1 MGLHL
6 GWIPNEPGLRARAY
20 AAPAPGV
27 PDPDSPAAAALRA
40 AHAARALWTRLLIIV
55 GLLALALFGLVSA
68 ASHRTWFWGVGAAL
82 AVCCWLPLLEF
93 ALSRRRVAGRL
104 RREDEERTARH
115 AAEVAEYQRGKTA
128 WQDAEAERIAVA
140 PRWLQVAA
148 HEDITRLDVFG
159 GTASGRRNLLAGVGQ
174 TLLAE
179 RAVIVLD
186 LSQDRVGDGLLAAAR
201 QAGISCQDYQ
211 LPRDLP
217 ATPLLAGL
225 SGDEIASLI
234 VEVLH
239 ADDVNATAAGRA
251 TDLMIVRKI
260 ARALGGQVTMSR
272 LHAALNLLLADAA
285 EVPVAANRAMGGV
298 GAAPGP
304 GPAPE
309 SGPAPGPGDASGGQ
323 LSEAEQ
329 AGLHGLFGAGMRGEI
344 GGNLI
349 RLAAVLEPLAE
360 LGADADGGA
369 APRPP
374 ARLTCLSLPDGP
386 RDVAADLAAALIVQ
400 WATRSVADDGG
411 FRPAVVLAGA
421 DEQSTRHLGRLTTV
435 CERYEV
441 PLVRMFARL
450 TEESSRHLDS
460 RHTAFMRL
468 ATRPEAL
475 RAAEHIGLE
484 RKFVAGRFSHRQSV
498 SRSRTKTSTESTT
511 HSTGRAESEAT
522 THTTGTTTGQ
532 MYSEAQVPRHDNHVH
547 IHAGERGGGSG
558 EPGSGGSREEFR
570 ARVARERE
578 AAAAAESQRRGG
590 RQPAGR
596 GGGTRKDQAVQNAA
610 ERGAG
615 GRGPDDQPKSGWG
628 SGGRR
633 LEEQAK
639 AGGGGGAKGGGRSS
653 GGGGGKPVIDTVRT
667 RTWFSAQHTSDAK
680 TQSVTNTQE
689 TSHTRSESLARTDG
703 TSVGDEITFELVYDH
718 TVQPETL
725 MALPEDQMLAP
736 HVVAGA
742 PDAPGLTGP
751 PNAAVPQG
759 TAAAGPLT
767 ARPVGSQP
775 RMVALVID
783 PAVVGTD
790 AVAPVAPHEIPAYEP
805 PAPAV
810 SSHVP
815 DYERLP
821 RPALGAAEPGDSR

>member
-6 GWIPNEPGLRARAY
+6 GWIPNEPGLRAREY

-27 PDPDSPAAAALRA
+27 PDPDSPEAAALRA
-40 AHAARALWTRLLIIV
+40 AHAARALWTRLLIVV
-55 GLLALALFGLVSA
+55 GLLALALFGLVGA
-68 ASHRTWFWGVGAAL
+68 VSHRSWFWGVGAAL

-93 ALSRRRVAGRL
+93 AVRRRRVATRL
-104 RREDEERTARH
+104 RREKEERSVRH
-115 AAEVAEYQRGKTA
+115 AAELENYQRGKAA
-128 WQDAEAERIAVA
+128 WQESEAERIAA
-140 PRWLQVAA
+140 TPRWLQVAA

-159 GTASGRRNLLAGVGQ
+159 GTPPGRQNLLAGVGR

-186 LSQDRVGDGLLAAAR
+186 LSQDRVGDGLIAAAR

-211 LPRDLP
+211 LPRDLA

-225 SGDEIASLI
+225 TGDEIASLI

-239 ADDVNATAAGRA
+239 ADDANATAAGRA
-251 TDLMIVRKI
+251 TDLMILRKI
-260 ARALGGQVTMSR
+260 ARALGGEVTMGR
-272 LHAALNLLLADAA
+272 LYEALSLLLAD
-285 EVPVAANRAMGGV
+285 VTD
-298 GAAPGP
+298 
-304 GPAPE
+304 GPAADQAGYATNA
-309 SGPAPGPGDASGGQ
+309 GPH
-323 LSEAEQ
+323 LSAAEQ
-329 AGLHGLFGAGMRGEI
+329 AGLHGLFGAAMRGEI

-360 LGADADGGA
+360 LGADADADAAGEA

-400 WATRSVADDGG
+400 WATRSVADTGG

-421 DEQSTRHLGRLTTV
+421 DEQSTRHLSRLTTV

-441 PLVRMFARL
+441 PLVRMFSRL

-498 SRSRTKTSTESTT
+498 SRSRTKTTTESTT
-511 HSTGRAESEAT
+511 HTTGRAEGEAT

-532 MYSEAQVPRHDNHVH
+532 MYSEAQVPRADTHVH
-547 IHAGERGGGSG
+547 VHTGGNGNGNDSGSG
-558 EPGSGGSREEFR
+558 DAGSSREEFR

-578 AAAAAESQRRGG
+578 AAAESDRGS
-590 RQPAGR
+590 RKPSGR
-596 GGGTRKDQAVQNAA
+596 GGGTRQDQAVKGAA
-610 ERGAG
+610 GNG
-615 GRGPDDQPKSGWG
+615 GGW
-628 SGGRR
+628 
-633 LEEQAK
+633 LT
-639 AGGGGGAKGGGRSS
+639 GGGGNGGGHSS
-653 GGGGGKPVIDTVRT
+653 SGGGKPVIDTVKT
-667 RTWFSAQHTSDAK
+667 RTKFSAQHTSDSK
-680 TQSVTNTQE
+680 TQSVTNTEE

-703 TSVGDEITFELVYDH
+703 SSVGDEITFELVYDH

-736 HVVAGA
+736 HVVSGA
-742 PDAPGLTGP
+742 PDPS
-751 PNAAVPQG
+751 AVPSAPNG
-759 TAAAGPLT
+759 SAPNGATAAATARPGALT
-767 ARPVGSQP
+767 ARPATARPATARPAAPES

-790 AVAPVAPHEIPAYEP
+790 AVASVSPHEIPAYEP

-821 RPALGAAEPGDSR
+821 PAALGPGDPANS

>member
-6 GWIPNEPGLRARAY
+6 GWIPNEPGLRARDY
-20 AAPAPGV
+20 TAAAPGV
-27 PDPDSPAAAALRA
+27 HDAESPEAAALRA
-40 AHAARALWTRLLIIV
+40 AHAARALWTRLLIVV
-55 GLLALALFGLVSA
+55 GLLALALFGLVGEF
-68 ASHRTWFWGVGAAL
+68 SHRTWFWGVGAAL
-82 AVCCWLPLLEF
+82 AVFCWLPLVEF
-93 ALSRRRVAGRL
+93 AVRRRRVAGRQ
-104 RREDEERTARH
+104 RRESEDRAVRH
-115 AAEVAEYQRGKTA
+115 AAEVAEYERGKAA
-128 WQDAEAERIAVA
+128 WQHSEAERIAAA

-159 GTASGRRNLLAGVGQ
+159 GTPQGRQNLLAGVGA

-186 LSQDRVGDGLLAAAR
+186 LSQDRVADGLIAEAR
-201 QAGISCQDYQ
+201 QAGISCQDFQ

-225 SGDEIASLI
+225 TGDEIASLI

-251 TDLMIVRKI
+251 TDLMILRKI
-260 ARALGGQVTMSR
+260 TRALGGQVTMSR
-272 LHAALNLLLADAA
+272 LHQALSLLLADATA
-285 EVPVAANRAMGGV
+285 AAAAGTVPAAA
-298 GAAPGP
+298 
-304 GPAPE
+304 
-309 SGPAPGPGDASGGQ
+309 GQ
-323 LSEAEQ
+323 HLSPAEQ

-360 LGADADGGA
+360 LGADDAAAADGD
-369 APRPP
+369 APPRRP

-400 WATRSVADDGG
+400 WATRSVADESG
-411 FRPAVVLAGA
+411 FRPAVILAGA
-421 DEQSTRHLGRLTTV
+421 DEQSTRHLSRLTTV

-441 PLVRMFARL
+441 PLVRMFSRL

-498 SRSRTKTSTESTT
+498 NRSRTKTSTESTT
-511 HSTGRAESEAT
+511 HTTGRAEGEAT

-532 MYSEAQVPRHDNHVH
+532 MYSEAQVPRHDTNVNVHVH
-547 IHAGERGGGSG
+547 ANGNGGGNGNAESD
-558 EPGSGGSREEFR
+558 SREAFR

-578 AAAAAESQRRGG
+578 AAAAAEPGRGG
-590 RQPAGR
+590 KGKPAG
-596 GGGTRKDQAVQNAA
+596 GGGTRPDQA
-610 ERGAG
+610 
-615 GRGPDDQPKSGWG
+615 KSGGG
-628 SGGRR
+628 SGG
-633 LEEQAK
+633 
-639 AGGGGGAKGGGRSS
+639 GRQS
-653 GGGGGKPVIDTVRT
+653 GGGWVTSGGSGGKPAMDTVKTRT
-667 RTWFSAQHTSDAK
+667 RFSAEHTSDSK
-680 TQSVTNTQE
+680 TQSVTNTEE
-689 TSHTRSESLARTDG
+689 TSHTRSESRSVTDG
-703 TSVGDEITFELVYDH
+703 TSVGDEISFELVYDH
-718 TVQPETL
+718 RVQPETL

-742 PDAPGLTGP
+742 P
-751 PNAAVPQG
+751 AAVNAPDAAKNASAAKTTSAVTSRP
-759 TAAAGPLT
+759 TAEA
-767 ARPVGSQP
+767 

-783 PAVVGTD
+783 PSIVGTD
-790 AVAPVAPHEIPAYEP
+790 AVAAVSPHEIPAYEP
-805 PAPAV
+805 PAPEV

-815 DYERLP
+815 AYERTALN
-821 RPALGAAEPGDSR
+821 PADPASQR

>member
-6 GWIPNEPGLRARAY
+6 GWIPNEPGLRAREY

-27 PDPDSPAAAALRA
+27 PDPDSPEAAALRA
-40 AHAARALWTRLLIIV
+40 AHAARALWTRLLVVV
-55 GLLALALFGLVSA
+55 GLLALALFGLVGA
-68 ASHRTWFWGVGAAL
+68 VSHRGWFWGVGAVL
-82 AVCCWLPLLEF
+82 AVCCWLPLLDF
-93 ALSRRRVAGRL
+93 AVRRRRVAARQ
-104 RREDEERTARH
+104 RREKEERTIRH
-115 AAEVAEYQRGKTA
+115 AAELEDYQRGKAA
-128 WQDAEAERIAVA
+128 WQHSEAERIAAA

-159 GTASGRRNLLAGVGQ
+159 GTPSGRQNLLAGVGR

-186 LSQDRVGDGLLAAAR
+186 LSQDRVGDGLVAAAR

-211 LPRDLP
+211 LPRDLA

-225 SGDEIASLI
+225 TGDEIASLI

-239 ADDVNATAAGRA
+239 ADDANATAAGRA
-251 TDLMIVRKI
+251 TDLMILRKVT
-260 ARALGGQVTMSR
+260 RALGGAVTVSR
-272 LHAALNLLLADAA
+272 LHEALSLLLADATQPT
-285 EVPVAANRAMGGV
+285 EPTDPTDAAGAPHDDRAMSV
-298 GAAPGP
+298 APR
-304 GPAPE
+304 
-309 SGPAPGPGDASGGQ
+309 
-323 LSEAEQ
+323 LSAAEQ
-329 AGLHGLFGAGMRGEI
+329 AGLHGLFGTGMRGEI

-360 LGADADGGA
+360 LGADSEADAGAQDDA
-369 APRPP
+369 APRRP

-400 WATRSVADDGG
+400 WATRSVADEGG

-421 DEQSTRHLGRLTTV
+421 DEQSTRHLSRLTTV

-441 PLVRMFARL
+441 PLVRMFSRL

-484 RKFVAGRFSHRQSV
+484 RKFIAGRFSHRQSV
-498 SRSRTKTSTESTT
+498 SRSRTRTSTESTT
-511 HSTGRAESEAT
+511 HTTGRAEGEAT
-522 THTTGTTTGQ
+522 THTTGTTTGE
-532 MYSEAQVPRHDNHVH
+532 MYSESQVPRHDNQVH
-547 IHAGERGGGSG
+547 IHTNGNGGGSG
-558 EPGSGGSREEFR
+558 GSDGSRSREEFR

-578 AAAAAESQRRGG
+578 AAAKSD
-590 RQPAGR
+590 R
-596 GGGTRKDQAVQNAA
+596 GGGPQSS
-610 ERGAG
+610 ERGG
-615 GRGPDDQPKSGWG
+615 KRDQGG
-628 SGGRR
+628 SGGGW
-633 LEEQAK
+633 LS
-639 AGGGGGAKGGGRSS
+639 GGGGGARGSS
-653 GGGGGKPVIDTVRT
+653 SSGGKPVMDTIKTRT
-667 RTWFSAQHTSDAK
+667 RFSAQHTSDSK
-680 TQSVTNTQE
+680 TQSVTNTEE
-689 TSHTRSESLARTDG
+689 TSHTRSESRSRTDG
-703 TSVGDEITFELVYDH
+703 ASVGDEITFELVYDH
-718 TVQPETL
+718 TVRPETL
-725 MALPEDQMLAP
+725 MALPEEQMLAP

-742 PDAPGLTGP
+742 P
-751 PNAAVPQG
+751 AA
-759 TAAAGPLT
+759 TE
-767 ARPVGSQP
+767 S

-790 AVAPVAPHEIPAYEP
+790 VVAPVAPHEIPAYEP

-815 DYERLP
+815 DYERVP
-821 RPALGAAEPGDSR
+821 RAALGPGDRADPR

>member
-6 GWIPNEPGLRARAY
+6 GWIPNEPGLRAREY

-27 PDPDSPAAAALRA
+27 PDPESPEAAALRA
-40 AHAARALWTRLLIIV
+40 AHAARALWTRLLIVV
-55 GLLALALFGLVSA
+55 GLLALVLFGLVGTVSH
-68 ASHRTWFWGVGAAL
+68 SHRSWFWGVGVVL

-93 ALSRRRVAGRL
+93 ALRRRRVAARL
-104 RREDEERTARH
+104 RREDEERTVRH
-115 AAEVAEYQRGKTA
+115 AAELAEYDRGRAA
-128 WQDAEAERIAVA
+128 WQHSEAERIAAA

-159 GTASGRRNLLAGVGQ
+159 GTPQGRQNLLAGAGQ

-186 LSQDRVGDGLLAAAR
+186 LSQDRVGEELIAAAR
-201 QAGISCQDYQ
+201 RQGISYQDYQ

-239 ADDVNATAAGRA
+239 ADDANATAAGRA
-251 TDLMIVRKI
+251 TDLMILRKVT
-260 ARALGGQVTMSR
+260 RALGGDVTMTR
-272 LHAALNLLLADAA
+272 LYEALSLLLADAA
-285 EVPVAANRAMGGV
+285 DHPSAADDE
-298 GAAPGP
+298 GAADGATNAA
-304 GPAPE
+304 GPAAGHL
-309 SGPAPGPGDASGGQ
+309 SPA
-323 LSEAEQ
+323 ERV
-329 AGLHGLFGAGMRGEI
+329 GLHGLFGAGMRGQI
-344 GGNLI
+344 GGSLI
-349 RLAAVLEPLAE
+349 RLAAVLEPLAD
-360 LGADADGGA
+360 LGADAAEAGA
-369 APRPP
+369 AARRP

-400 WATRSVADDGG
+400 WATRSVADESG
-411 FRPAVVLAGA
+411 FRPAVILAGA
-421 DEQSTRHLGRLTTV
+421 DEQSTRHLSRLTTV

-441 PLVRMFARL
+441 PLVRMFSRL

-511 HSTGRAESEAT
+511 HTTGRAEGEAT

-532 MYSEAQVPRHDNHVH
+532 MYSEAQVPRPETHVH
-547 IHAGERGGGSG
+547 VHADRAAGNGNGGGDS
-558 EPGSGGSREEFR
+558 GSGGSRDEFR

-578 AAAAAESQRRGG
+578 AAAAESG
-590 RQPAGR
+590 RERKPAGR
-596 GGGTRKDQAVQNAA
+596 GGGSRP
-610 ERGAG
+610 E
-615 GRGPDDQPKSGWG
+615 GPAKSG
-628 SGGRR
+628 GGW
-633 LEEQAK
+633 L
-639 AGGGGGAKGGGRSS
+639 GGGGAGGVRSS
-653 GGGGGKPVIDTVRT
+653 SSGGGKPVMDTVKT
-667 RTWFSAQHTSDAK
+667 RTQFSAEHTSDSK
-680 TQSVTNTQE
+680 TQSVTNTEE
-689 TSHTRSESLARTDG
+689 TSHTRSESRSRTDG
-703 TSVGDEITFELVYDH
+703 SSVGDEISFELVYDH

-742 PDAPGLTGP
+742 PDASSLPGP
-751 PNAAVPQG
+751 PSGAAMSDG
-759 TAAAGPLT
+759 AAQAARAGALT
-767 ARPVGSQP
+767 ARPGGSES

-783 PAVVGTD
+783 PAVVGSD
-790 AVAPVAPHEIPAYEP
+790 PVAPVSPHEIPAYEP

-810 SSHVP
+810 SAHVP
-815 DYERLP
+815 DYERRH
-821 RPALGAAEPGDSR
+821 RPALGAGDPTAFG

>member
-6 GWIPNEPGLRARAY
+6 GWIPNEPGLRAREY

-27 PDPDSPAAAALRA
+27 PDPDSPEAAALRA
-40 AHAARALWTRLLIIV
+40 AHAARALWTRLLIVV
-55 GLLALALFGLVSA
+55 GLLALALFGLVGA
-68 ASHRTWFWGVGAAL
+68 VSHRSWFWGVGVAL

-93 ALSRRRVAGRL
+93 AVRRRRVATRL
-104 RREDEERTARH
+104 RREKEERTVRH
-115 AAEVAEYQRGKTA
+115 AAELEDYQRGKAA
-128 WQDAEAERIAVA
+128 WQSSEAERIAAA

-159 GTASGRRNLLAGVGQ
+159 GTPSGRQNLLDGVGQ
-174 TLLAE
+174 MLLAE

-186 LSQDRVGDGLLAAAR
+186 LSQDRVGDGLIAAAR

-211 LPRDLP
+211 LPRDLA

-225 SGDEIASLI
+225 TGDEIASLI

-239 ADDVNATAAGRA
+239 ADDANATAAGRA
-251 TDLMIVRKI
+251 TDLMILRKVT
-260 ARALGGQVTMSR
+260 RALGGEVTVSR
-272 LHAALNLLLADAA
+272 LHEALSLLLADATHA
-285 EVPVAANRAMGGV
+285 THATNAPYDDRAMNV
-298 GAAPGP
+298 APHLSAA
-304 GPAPE
+304 
-309 SGPAPGPGDASGGQ
+309 D
-323 LSEAEQ
+323 Q

-360 LGADADGGA
+360 LGADAGADVHAGA

-400 WATRSVADDGG
+400 WATRSVADEDG

-421 DEQSTRHLGRLTTV
+421 DEQSTRHLSRLTTV

-441 PLVRMFARL
+441 PLVRMFSRL
-450 TEESSRHLDS
+450 TEESSHHLDS

-511 HSTGRAESEAT
+511 HTTGRAEGEAT

-532 MYSEAQVPRHDNHVH
+532 MYSEAQVPRADNHVH
-547 IHAGERGGGSG
+547 IHAGGGGNGNGNGDSS
-558 EPGSGGSREEFR
+558 ESGSREEFR
-570 ARVARERE
+570 ARVARER
-578 AAAAAESQRRGG
+578 AAAA
-590 RQPAGR
+590 AGR
-596 GGGTRKDQAVQNAA
+596 GGGAKQDQD
-610 ERGAG
+610 AG
-615 GRGPDDQPKSGWG
+615 GGRPQGKSG
-628 SGGRR
+628 SGG
-633 LEEQAK
+633 
-639 AGGGGGAKGGGRSS
+639 AGWVVGGN
-653 GGGGGKPVIDTVRT
+653 GGGKPVVDTVKTRT
-667 RTWFSAQHTSDAK
+667 RFSAQHTSDSK

-689 TSHTRSESLARTDG
+689 TSHTRSESRSRTDG
-703 TSVGDEITFELVYDH
+703 ASVGDEITFELVYDH

-742 PDAPGLTGP
+742 PAAPE
-751 PNAAVPQG
+751 
-759 TAAAGPLT
+759 
-767 ARPVGSQP
+767 S

-783 PAVVGTD
+783 PSVVGTD
-790 AVAPVAPHEIPAYEP
+790 AVASVSPHEIPAYEP

-810 SSHVP
+810 SSRVP
-815 DYERLP
+815 DYERVP
-821 RPALGAAEPGDSR
+821 RAALDAGDPADSR

>member
-6 GWIPNEPGLRARAY
+6 GWIPNEPGLRAREY

-27 PDPDSPAAAALRA
+27 PDPDSPEAAALRA
-40 AHAARALWTRLLIIV
+40 AHAARALWTRLLIVV
-55 GLLALALFGLVSA
+55 GLLALVLFGLVGTV
-68 ASHRTWFWGVGAAL
+68 SHRGWFWDVGAAL

-93 ALSRRRVAGRL
+93 AVRRRRVATRL
-104 RREDEERTARH
+104 RRENEERAVKH
-115 AAEVAEYQRGKTA
+115 AAELADYQRGKAA
-128 WQDAEAERIAVA
+128 WQNSEAERIAAA
-140 PRWLQVAA
+140 PRWLRVAA

-159 GTASGRRNLLAGVGQ
+159 GTAHGRQNLLAGVGQ

-179 RAVIVLD
+179 CAVIVLD
-186 LSQDRVGDGLLAAAR
+186 LSQDQVGDGLIEAAR

-225 SGDEIASLI
+225 TGDEIASLI

-239 ADDVNATAAGRA
+239 ADDANATAAGRA
-251 TDLMIVRKI
+251 TDLMILRKI
-260 ARALGGQVTMSR
+260 TRALGGDVTMSR
-272 LHAALNLLLADAA
+272 LHEALSLLLADATESPAGADRATAAAGQHLSGA
-285 EVPVAANRAMGGV
+285 ER
-298 GAAPGP
+298 
-304 GPAPE
+304 
-309 SGPAPGPGDASGGQ
+309 
-323 LSEAEQ
+323 
-329 AGLHGLFGAGMRGEI
+329 AGLRGLFGTGMRGEI

-349 RLAAVLEPLAE
+349 RLTAVLEPLAE
-360 LGADADGGA
+360 LGADSGADSGAGTA

-400 WATRSVADDGG
+400 WATRTVADEGG

-421 DEQSTRHLGRLTTV
+421 DEQSTRHLSRLTTV

-441 PLVRMFARL
+441 PLVRMFSRL

-498 SRSRTKTSTESTT
+498 SQSRTKTTTESTT
-511 HSTGRAESEAT
+511 HTTGRAEGEAT

-532 MYSEAQVPRHDNHVH
+532 MYSEAQVPRADTHVH
-547 IHAGERGGGSG
+547 IHGGERGAGSG
-558 EPGSGGSREEFR
+558 DSGSGGSREEFR

-578 AAAAAESQRRGG
+578 AADRG
-590 RQPAGR
+590 
-596 GGGTRKDQAVQNAA
+596 
-610 ERGAG
+610 E
-615 GRGPDDQPKSGWG
+615 
-628 SGGRR
+628 GGRR
-633 LEEQAK
+633 PEGQARS
-639 AGGGGGAKGGGRSS
+639 GGGGWLAGGNGGRSS
-653 GGGGGKPVIDTVRT
+653 SAGSGGKPVVDTVKTRT
-667 RTWFSAQHTSDAK
+667 RFSAQHTSDAK
-680 TQSVTNTQE
+680 TQSVTNTEE
-689 TSHTRSESLARTDG
+689 TSHTRSESRSRTDG
-703 TSVGDEITFELVYDH
+703 TSVGDEISFELVYDH

-742 PDAPGLTGP
+742 PNASSLPGP
-751 PNAAVPQG
+751 PNRAAVPGGAAQ
-759 TAAAGPLT
+759 AAARVSALA
-767 ARPVGSQP
+767 ARPAGPES

-790 AVAPVAPHEIPAYEP
+790 PVAPVSPHEIPAYEP

-810 SSHVP
+810 SAHVP
-815 DYERLP
+815 DYERRPL
-821 RPALGAAEPGDSR
+821 PALGAGEPTNSR

>member
-6 GWIPNEPGLRARAY
+6 GWIPNEPGLRAREY
-20 AAPAPGV
+20 AATAPGV
-27 PDPDSPAAAALRA
+27 PDPDSPEAAALRA
-40 AHAARALWTRLLIIV
+40 AHAARALWTRLLIVV
-55 GLLALALFGLVSA
+55 GLLALALSGLVGTV
-68 ASHRTWFWGVGAAL
+68 SHVHRGWFWAVGAAL

-93 ALSRRRVAGRL
+93 AVRRRRVATRL
-104 RREDEERTARH
+104 SREQRERAVKH
-115 AAEVAEYQRGKTA
+115 AAEVEHYQRGKAA
-128 WQDAEAERIAVA
+128 WQACEAERIAAA

-159 GTASGRRNLLAGVGQ
+159 GTPQGRQNLLAGVGR

-186 LSQDRVGDGLLAAAR
+186 LSQDRVADGLIADAR

-225 SGDEIASLI
+225 TGDEIASLI

-239 ADDVNATAAGRA
+239 ADDANATAAGRA
-251 TDLMIVRKI
+251 TDLMILRKI
-260 ARALGGQVTMSR
+260 TRALGGEVTMSR
-272 LHAALNLLLADAA
+272 LHDALSLLLADATSAHDPTDKPVGPHLSPA
-285 EVPVAANRAMGGV
+285 ER
-298 GAAPGP
+298 
-304 GPAPE
+304 
-309 SGPAPGPGDASGGQ
+309 
-323 LSEAEQ
+323 
-329 AGLHGLFGAGMRGEI
+329 AGLHGLFGVGMRGEI

-360 LGADADGGA
+360 LGADDAAVGASA

-400 WATRSVADDGG
+400 WATRSVADESG
-411 FRPAVVLAGA
+411 FRPAVILAGA

-435 CERYEV
+435 CDRYQV
-441 PLVRMFARL
+441 PLVRMFSRL

-460 RHTAFMRL
+460 RHTAFLRL

-484 RKFVAGRFSHRQSV
+484 RKFVAGRFSHSRSV
-498 SRSRTKTSTESTT
+498 SRSRTKTTTESTT
-511 HSTGRAESEAT
+511 HTTGRAEGEST

-532 MYSEAQVPRHDNHVH
+532 MYSEAQVPRANTNVHVH
-547 IHAGERGGGSG
+547 TGGGGGGGGNGNGNSG
-558 EPGSGGSREEFR
+558 GDSGSGGSRDEFR

-578 AAAAAESQRRGG
+578 AAAAKSDRGG
-590 RQPAGR
+590 SARPDR
-596 GGGTRKDQAVQNAA
+596 G
-610 ERGAG
+610 
-615 GRGPDDQPKSGWG
+615 KSGGWLGG
-628 SGGRR
+628 SGGS
-633 LEEQAK
+633 
-639 AGGGGGAKGGGRSS
+639 GGGNGGGRTSIS
-653 GGGGGKPVIDTVRT
+653 TGGGKPVMDTVKT
-667 RTWFSAQHTSDAK
+667 RTKFSAEHTSDAK
-680 TQSVTNTQE
+680 TQSVTNTEE
-689 TSHTRSESLARTDG
+689 TSHTRSESRSRTEG
-703 TSVGDEITFELVYDH
+703 TSVGDEISFELVYDH
-718 TVQPETL
+718 RVQPETL

-742 PDAPGLTGP
+742 HQAVAAP
-751 PNAAVPQG
+751 
-759 TAAAGPLT
+759 
-767 ARPVGSQP
+767 ARPAAFES

-783 PAVVGTD
+783 PSVVGTD
-790 AVAPVAPHEIPAYEP
+790 AVASVSPHEIPAYEP

-815 DYERLP
+815 DYERA
-821 RPALGAAEPGDSR
+821 ALGPADPGD

>member
-6 GWIPNEPGLRARAY
+6 GWIPNEPGLRAREY

-27 PDPDSPAAAALRA
+27 PDPDSPEAAALRA
-40 AHAARALWTRLLIIV
+40 AHAARALWTRLLVVV
-55 GLLALALFGLVSA
+55 GLLALALFGLVGAVSH
-68 ASHRTWFWGVGAAL
+68 SHRSWFWGLGAVI

-93 ALSRRRVAGRL
+93 AVRRRRVAVRL
-104 RREDEERTARH
+104 RREDEERTVRH
-115 AAEVAEYQRGKTA
+115 AAELAEYDRGRAA
-128 WQDAEAERIAVA
+128 WQSSEAERIAAA

-159 GTASGRRNLLAGVGQ
+159 GTASGRQSLLAGVGQ

-186 LSQDRVGDGLLAAAR
+186 LSQDRVGDDLIAAAR
-201 QAGISCQDYQ
+201 RQGISYQDYQ

-239 ADDVNATAAGRA
+239 ADDANATAAGRA
-251 TDLMIVRKI
+251 TDLMILRKVT
-260 ARALGGQVTMSR
+260 RALGGDVTMTR
-272 LHAALNLLLADAA
+272 LHEALSLLLADAA
-285 EVPVAANRAMGGV
+285 DHAAAYDPAAADDPAEAA
-298 GAAPGP
+298 GAASAA
-304 GPAPE
+304 GPAAGRHL
-309 SGPAPGPGDASGGQ
+309 SPA
-323 LSEAEQ
+323 ER
-329 AGLHGLFGAGMRGEI
+329 AGLPGLFGAGMRGQI

-360 LGADADGGA
+360 LGADAADGGA
-369 APRPP
+369 TPRPP

-400 WATRSVADDGG
+400 WATRSVADESG
-411 FRPAVVLAGA
+411 FRPAVILAGA
-421 DEQSTRHLGRLTTV
+421 DEQSTRHLSRLTTV

-441 PLVRMFARL
+441 PLVRMFSRL

-498 SRSRTKTSTESTT
+498 SRSRTKTTTESTT
-511 HSTGRAESEAT
+511 HTTGRAEGEAT

-532 MYSEAQVPRHDNHVH
+532 MYSEAQVPRAQTNVHVH
-547 IHAGERGGGSG
+547 ADRAAGSGGGDS
-558 EPGSGGSREEFR
+558 GSGGSREEFR

-578 AAAAAESQRRGG
+578 AAAAGDSGRGRT
-590 RQPAGR
+590 RQPAEKS
-596 GGGTRKDQAVQNAA
+596 GGGQA
-610 ERGAG
+610 
-615 GRGPDDQPKSGWG
+615 KSGGGWL
-628 SGGRR
+628 SGG
-633 LEEQAK
+633 
-639 AGGGGGAKGGGRSS
+639 GS
-653 GGGGGKPVIDTVRT
+653 GGGGGGVSASTGGGKPVMDTVKT
-667 RTWFSAQHTSDAK
+667 RTKFSAEHTSDAK
-680 TQSVTNTQE
+680 TQSVTNTEE
-689 TSHTRSESLARTDG
+689 TSRTRSESRSRTDG
-703 TSVGDEITFELVYDH
+703 SSVGDEISFELVYDH
-718 TVQPETL
+718 RVQPETL

-742 PDAPGLTGP
+742 PDTSSLPAAASRAGAQPGAAPGGAGALTGRP
-751 PNAAVPQG
+751 A
-759 TAAAGPLT
+759 TAE
-767 ARPVGSQP
+767 S

-783 PAVVGTD
+783 PSVVGTD
-790 AVAPVAPHEIPAYEP
+790 AVASVSPHEIPAYEP

-815 DYERLP
+815 DYGRLP
-821 RPALGAAEPGDSR
+821 PPALDAGEPTGER

>member
-6 GWIPNEPGLRARAY
+6 GWIPNEPGLRAREY
-20 AAPAPGV
+20 AATAPGV
-27 PDPDSPAAAALRA
+27 PDPDSPESAALRA
-40 AHAARALWTRLLIIV
+40 AHAARALWTRLLIVV
-55 GLLALALFGLVSA
+55 GLLALALFGLVGA
-68 ASHRTWFWGVGAAL
+68 VSHRSVFWAVGAAL

-93 ALSRRRVAGRL
+93 ALRRRRVATRL
-104 RREDEERTARH
+104 RREKEERTVRH
-115 AAEVAEYQRGKTA
+115 AAELDDYHRGKAA
-128 WQDAEAERIAVA
+128 WQDSEAERIAAA

-159 GTASGRRNLLAGVGQ
+159 GTPSGRQNLLAGVGR

-186 LSQDRVGDGLLAAAR
+186 LSQDRVGDGLIAAAR

-211 LPRDLP
+211 LPRDLA

-225 SGDEIASLI
+225 TGDEIASLI

-239 ADDVNATAAGRA
+239 ADDANATAAGRA
-251 TDLMIVRKI
+251 TDLMLLRKI
-260 ARALGGQVTMSR
+260 TRALGGEVTVSR
-272 LHAALNLLLADAA
+272 LHQALSLLLADATEA
-285 EVPVAANRAMGGV
+285 HATNALYDDRAMNV
-298 GAAPGP
+298 APH
-304 GPAPE
+304 
-309 SGPAPGPGDASGGQ
+309 
-323 LSEAEQ
+323 LSPDEQ

-360 LGADADGGA
+360 LGGDADADAEADGTAG
-369 APRPP
+369 PRSP

-400 WATRSVADDGG
+400 WATRSVADEGG

-421 DEQSTRHLGRLTTV
+421 DEQSTRHLSRLTTV

-441 PLVRMFARL
+441 PLVRMFSRL

-511 HSTGRAESEAT
+511 HTTGRAEGEAT

-532 MYSEAQVPRHDNHVH
+532 MYSEAQVPRADTNIH
-547 IHAGERGGGSG
+547 IHAGNGNGGGDSG
-558 EPGSGGSREEFR
+558 ESAKREEFR
-570 ARVARERE
+570 ARVARER
-578 AAAAAESQRRGG
+578 AAAGAESDRGSG
-590 RQPAGR
+590 RPAGK
-596 GGGTRKDQAVQNAA
+596 GGGSRPEGQP
-610 ERGAG
+610 G
-615 GRGPDDQPKSGWG
+615 GS
-628 SGGRR
+628 
-633 LEEQAK
+633 
-639 AGGGGGAKGGGRSS
+639 GGGGGSWRVS
-653 GGGGGKPVIDTVRT
+653 GGSGGKPVIDTVKT
-667 RTWFSAQHTSDAK
+667 RTWFSAQHTSDSK

-689 TSHTRSESLARTDG
+689 TSHTRSESRSRTDG
-703 TSVGDEITFELVYDH
+703 VSVGDEITFELVYDH

-725 MALPEDQMLAP
+725 MALPEEQMLAP
-736 HVVAGA
+736 HVA
-742 PDAPGLTGP
+742 
-751 PNAAVPQG
+751 
-759 TAAAGPLT
+759 TAE
-767 ARPVGSQP
+767 S

-790 AVAPVAPHEIPAYEP
+790 AVAAVSPHEIPAYEP

-810 SSHVP
+810 SSRVP
-815 DYERLP
+815 DYERVP
-821 RPALGAAEPGDSR
+821 RAALGAADPR

>member
-6 GWIPNEPGLRARAY
+6 GWIPNEPGLRAREY

-27 PDPDSPAAAALRA
+27 PDPDSPEAAALRA
-40 AHAARALWTRLLIIV
+40 AHAARALWTRLLVVV
-55 GLLALALFGLVSA
+55 GLLALALFGLVGA
-68 ASHRTWFWGVGAAL
+68 VSHRGWFWGVGAVL
-82 AVCCWLPLLEF
+82 AVCCWLPLLDF
-93 ALSRRRVAGRL
+93 AVRRRRVAARQ
-104 RREDEERTARH
+104 RREKEERTIRH
-115 AAEVAEYQRGKTA
+115 AAELEDYQRGKAA
-128 WQDAEAERIAVA
+128 WQHSEAERIAAA

-159 GTASGRRNLLAGVGQ
+159 GTPSGRQNLLAGVGR

-186 LSQDRVGDGLLAAAR
+186 LSQDRVGDGLVAAAR

-211 LPRDLP
+211 LPRDLA

-225 SGDEIASLI
+225 TGDEIASLI

-239 ADDVNATAAGRA
+239 ADDANATAAGRA
-251 TDLMIVRKI
+251 TDLMILRKVT
-260 ARALGGQVTMSR
+260 RALGGAVTVSR
-272 LHAALNLLLADAA
+272 LHEALSLLLADATQPT
-285 EVPVAANRAMGGV
+285 EPTDPTDAAGAPHDDRAMSV
-298 GAAPGP
+298 APR
-304 GPAPE
+304 
-309 SGPAPGPGDASGGQ
+309 
-323 LSEAEQ
+323 LSAAEQ
-329 AGLHGLFGAGMRGEI
+329 AGLHGLFGTGMRGEI

-360 LGADADGGA
+360 LGADSEADAGAQDDA
-369 APRPP
+369 APRRP

-400 WATRSVADDGG
+400 WATRSVADEGG

-421 DEQSTRHLGRLTTV
+421 DEQSTRHLSRLTTV

-441 PLVRMFARL
+441 PLVRMFSRL

-484 RKFVAGRFSHRQSV
+484 RKFIAGRFSHRQSV
-498 SRSRTKTSTESTT
+498 SRSRTRTSTESTT
-511 HSTGRAESEAT
+511 HTTGRAEGEAT
-522 THTTGTTTGQ
+522 THTTGTTTGE
-532 MYSEAQVPRHDNHVH
+532 MYSESQVPRHDNQVH
-547 IHAGERGGGSG
+547 IHTNGNGGGSG
-558 EPGSGGSREEFR
+558 GSDGSRSREEFR

-578 AAAAAESQRRGG
+578 AAAKSD
-590 RQPAGR
+590 R
-596 GGGTRKDQAVQNAA
+596 GGGPQSS
-610 ERGAG
+610 ERGG
-615 GRGPDDQPKSGWG
+615 KRDQGG
-628 SGGRR
+628 SGGGW
-633 LEEQAK
+633 LS
-639 AGGGGGAKGGGRSS
+639 GGGGGARGSS
-653 GGGGGKPVIDTVRT
+653 SSGGKPVMDTIKTRT
-667 RTWFSAQHTSDAK
+667 RFSAQHASDSK
-680 TQSVTNTQE
+680 TQSVTNTEE
-689 TSHTRSESLARTDG
+689 TSHTRSESRSRTDG
-703 TSVGDEITFELVYDH
+703 ASVGDEITFELVYDH
-718 TVQPETL
+718 TVRPETL
-725 MALPEDQMLAP
+725 MALPEEQMLAP

-742 PDAPGLTGP
+742 P
-751 PNAAVPQG
+751 AA
-759 TAAAGPLT
+759 TE
-767 ARPVGSQP
+767 S

-790 AVAPVAPHEIPAYEP
+790 VVAPVAPHEIPAYEP

-815 DYERLP
+815 DYERVP
-821 RPALGAAEPGDSR
+821 RAALGPGDRADPR

>member
-6 GWIPNEPGLRARAY
+6 GWIPNEPGLRAREY

-27 PDPDSPAAAALRA
+27 PDPDSPEAAALRA
-40 AHAARALWTRLLIIV
+40 AHAARALWTRLLIVV
-55 GLLALALFGLVSA
+55 GLLALALFGLVGA
-68 ASHRTWFWGVGAAL
+68 VSHRSWFWGVGAAL

-93 ALSRRRVAGRL
+93 AVRRRRVATRL
-104 RREDEERTARH
+104 RREKEERTVRH
-115 AAEVAEYQRGKTA
+115 AAELENYQRGKAA
-128 WQDAEAERIAVA
+128 WQDSEAERIAA
-140 PRWLQVAA
+140 TPRWLQVAA

-159 GTASGRRNLLAGVGQ
+159 GTPTGRQNLLAGVGR

-186 LSQDRVGDGLLAAAR
+186 LSQDRVGDGLIAAAR

-211 LPRDLP
+211 LPRDLA

-225 SGDEIASLI
+225 TGDEIASLI

-239 ADDVNATAAGRA
+239 ADDANATAAGRA
-251 TDLMIVRKI
+251 TDLMILRKI
-260 ARALGGQVTMSR
+260 ARALSGEVTMGR
-272 LHAALNLLLADAA
+272 LYEALSLLLAD
-285 EVPVAANRAMGGV
+285 VTD
-298 GAAPGP
+298 
-304 GPAPE
+304 GPAADQAGYATNA
-309 SGPAPGPGDASGGQ
+309 GPH
-323 LSEAEQ
+323 LSAAEQ

-360 LGADADGGA
+360 LGVGADADADGEA

-400 WATRSVADDGG
+400 WATRSVANTGG

-421 DEQSTRHLGRLTTV
+421 DEQSTRHLSRLTTV

-441 PLVRMFARL
+441 PLVRMFSRL

-484 RKFVAGRFSHRQSV
+484 RKFVAGRFSHQQSV
-498 SRSRTKTSTESTT
+498 SRSRTKTTTESTT
-511 HSTGRAESEAT
+511 HTTGRAEGEAT

-532 MYSEAQVPRHDNHVH
+532 MYSEAQVPRADTHVH
-547 IHAGERGGGSG
+547 VHTGGNGNGNGDAGS
-558 EPGSGGSREEFR
+558 SREEFR

-578 AAAAAESQRRGG
+578 AAAAADRGS
-590 RQPAGR
+590 RKPSGR
-596 GGGTRKDQAVQNAA
+596 GGGTRQDQAVKGAA
-610 ERGAG
+610 GNGGGWLTGGGGNAG
-615 GRGPDDQPKSGWG
+615 GRT
-628 SGGRR
+628 
-633 LEEQAK
+633 
-639 AGGGGGAKGGGRSS
+639 SS
-653 GGGGGKPVIDTVRT
+653 GGGKPVIDTVKT
-667 RTWFSAQHTSDAK
+667 RTKFSAEHTSDSK
-680 TQSVTNTQE
+680 TQLVTNTEE

-703 TSVGDEITFELVYDH
+703 SSVGDEITFELVYDH

-742 PDAPGLTGP
+742 PDPSAVPGAPGSA
-751 PNAAVPQG
+751 PNGA
-759 TAAAGPLT
+759 TAAARPGALT
-767 ARPVGSQP
+767 ARPGTARPATGRPATARPAAPES

-790 AVAPVAPHEIPAYEP
+790 AVASVSPHEIPAYEP

-821 RPALGAAEPGDSR
+821 PAALGPGDPANS

>member
-6 GWIPNEPGLRARAY
+6 GWIPNEPGLRAREY

-27 PDPDSPAAAALRA
+27 PDPDSPEAAALRA
-40 AHAARALWTRLLIIV
+40 AHAARALWTRLLIVV
-55 GLLALALFGLVSA
+55 GLLALALFGLVGA
-68 ASHRTWFWGVGAAL
+68 VSHRSWFWGVGAAL

-93 ALSRRRVAGRL
+93 ALRRRRTTTRL
-104 RREDEERTARH
+104 RREKDERTVRH
-115 AAEVAEYQRGKTA
+115 AAELDDYQRGKAA
-128 WQDAEAERIAVA
+128 WQNSEAERIAA
-140 PRWLQVAA
+140 SPRWLQVAA
-148 HEDITRLDVFG
+148 HEDVTRLDVFG
-159 GTASGRRNLLAGVGQ
+159 GTPAGRQNLLAGVGQ

-186 LSQDRVGDGLLAAAR
+186 LSQDRVGDGLIAAAR

-211 LPRDLP
+211 LPRDLA

-225 SGDEIASLI
+225 TGDEIASLI

-239 ADDVNATAAGRA
+239 ADDANATAAGRA
-251 TDLMIVRKI
+251 TDLMILRKVT
-260 ARALGGQVTMSR
+260 RALGGEVTVSR
-272 LHAALNLLLADAA
+272 LHEALSLLLADATPA
-285 EVPVAANRAMGGV
+285 TNAPYDDRAMSV
-298 GAAPGP
+298 VPH
-304 GPAPE
+304 
-309 SGPAPGPGDASGGQ
+309 
-323 LSEAEQ
+323 LSAAEQ
-329 AGLHGLFGAGMRGEI
+329 AGLHGLFGAGMRGQI

-360 LGADADGGA
+360 LGADSGPGA
-369 APRPP
+369 QPDSGPGAQPDSGPEAGSDVGAGSGAQATPRPP

-400 WATRSVADDGG
+400 WATRSVADEGG

-421 DEQSTRHLGRLTTV
+421 DEQSTRHLSRLTTV

-441 PLVRMFARL
+441 PLVRMFSRL
-450 TEESSRHLDS
+450 TEESSHHLDS

-511 HSTGRAESEAT
+511 HTTGRAEGEAS

-532 MYSEAQVPRHDNHVH
+532 MYSEAQVPRADNHVH
-547 IHAGERGGGSG
+547 IHTGGNGGGGSG
-558 EPGSGGSREEFR
+558 DSGESGSREEFR
-570 ARVARERE
+570 ARVARER
-578 AAAAAESQRRGG
+578 AAAAADNDRGSG
-590 RQPAGR
+590 RPAGR
-596 GGGTRKDQAVQNAA
+596 GGGANQDQ
-610 ERGAG
+610 G
-615 GRGPDDQPKSGWG
+615 G
-628 SGGRR
+628 GGRR
-633 LEEQAK
+633 
-639 AGGGGGAKGGGRSS
+639 GGQSGS
-653 GGGGGKPVIDTVRT
+653 GGGGWVVAGNGGGKPTIDTIKTRT
-667 RTWFSAQHTSDAK
+667 RFSAEHTSDSTTK
-680 TQSVTNTQE
+680 SVTNTQE
-689 TSHTRSESLARTDG
+689 TSHTRSESRSRTDG
-703 TSVGDEITFELVYDH
+703 ASVGDEITFELVYDH

-742 PDAPGLTGP
+742 PAAPE
-751 PNAAVPQG
+751 
-759 TAAAGPLT
+759 
-767 ARPVGSQP
+767 S

-783 PAVVGTD
+783 PSVVGTD
-790 AVAPVAPHEIPAYEP
+790 AVASVSPHEIPAYEP
-805 PAPAV
+805 PAPAI

-815 DYERLP
+815 DYERVP
-821 RPALGAAEPGDSR
+821 RAELGAGDPANSR

>member
-6 GWIPNEPGLRARAY
+6 GWIPNEPGLRAREY

-27 PDPDSPAAAALRA
+27 PDPDSPEAALLRA
-40 AHAARALWTRLLIIV
+40 AHAARALWTRLLIVV
-55 GLLALALFGLVSA
+55 GLLALALFGLVGA
-68 ASHRTWFWGVGAAL
+68 VSHRSWFWGVGAVL
-82 AVCCWLPLLEF
+82 AVCCWLPLLDF
-93 ALSRRRVAGRL
+93 AVRRRRTATRL
-104 RREDEERTARH
+104 RREQDERTVRH
-115 AAEVAEYQRGKTA
+115 AAELEDYQRGKAA
-128 WQDAEAERIAVA
+128 WQHAEAERIAAA

-159 GTASGRRNLLAGVGQ
+159 GTPAGRQNLLDGVGQ

-186 LSQDRVGDGLLAAAR
+186 LSQDRVGDGLIAAAR
-201 QAGISCQDYQ
+201 QAGISCQEYQ
-211 LPRDLP
+211 LPRDLA

-225 SGDEIASLI
+225 TGDEIASLI

-239 ADDVNATAAGRA
+239 ADDANATAAGRA
-251 TDLMIVRKI
+251 TDLMILRKVT
-260 ARALGGQVTMSR
+260 RALGGEVTVSR
-272 LHAALNLLLADAA
+272 LHQALSLLLADAA
-285 EVPVAANRAMGGV
+285 PAAPATSTTNAPYDDRAMNV
-298 GAAPGP
+298 APH
-304 GPAPE
+304 
-309 SGPAPGPGDASGGQ
+309 
-323 LSEAEQ
+323 LSAAEQ

-360 LGADADGGA
+360 LGAGAGAQAGAQADADAGA
-369 APRPP
+369 QAGSAARRPP

-400 WATRSVADDGG
+400 WATRSVADEGG

-421 DEQSTRHLGRLTTV
+421 DEQSTRHLSRLTTV

-441 PLVRMFARL
+441 PLVRMFSRL
-450 TEESSRHLDS
+450 TEESSHHLDS

-511 HSTGRAESEAT
+511 HTTGRAEGEAT

-532 MYSEAQVPRHDNHVH
+532 MYSEAQVPRADNHVH
-547 IHAGERGGGSG
+547 IHTGGNSGGSG
-558 EPGSGGSREEFR
+558 DSGESGSRAEFR
-570 ARVARERE
+570 ARVARER
-578 AAAAAESQRRGG
+578 AAAADNDRGSRR
-590 RQPAGR
+590 PAGR
-596 GGGTRKDQAVQNAA
+596 GGGADQDQ
-610 ERGAG
+610 G
-615 GRGPDDQPKSGWG
+615 G
-628 SGGRR
+628 GGRR
-633 LEEQAK
+633 RE
-639 AGGGGGAKGGGRSS
+639 GHSGS
-653 GGGGGKPVIDTVRT
+653 GGGGGWVVAGNGGGKPVVDTVKTRT
-667 RTWFSAQHTSDAK
+667 RFSAEHTSDST

-689 TSHTRSESLARTDG
+689 TSHTRSESRSRTEG
-703 TSVGDEITFELVYDH
+703 ASVGDEITFELVYDH

-742 PDAPGLTGP
+742 PAAPE
-751 PNAAVPQG
+751 
-759 TAAAGPLT
+759 
-767 ARPVGSQP
+767 S

-783 PAVVGTD
+783 PSVVGSD
-790 AVAPVAPHEIPAYEP
+790 AVASVSPHEIPAYEP
-805 PAPAV
+805 PVPAV

-815 DYERLP
+815 DYERVP
-821 RPALGAAEPGDSR
+821 RAALDAGDPANSR

>member
-6 GWIPNEPGLRARAY
+6 GWIPNEPGLRAREY

-27 PDPDSPAAAALRA
+27 PDPDSPEAARLRV
-40 AHAARALWTRLLIIV
+40 AHAARALWTRLLIVV
-55 GLLALALFGLVSA
+55 GLLALALFGLVGTVSH
-68 ASHRTWFWGVGAAL
+68 SHRSWFWGVGAAL

-93 ALSRRRVAGRL
+93 AVRRRRVATRL
-104 RREDEERTARH
+104 RREDEERTVRH
-115 AAEVAEYQRGKTA
+115 AAELAEYDRGRAA
-128 WQDAEAERIAVA
+128 WQSSEAERIAAA

-159 GTASGRRNLLAGVGQ
+159 GTPQGRQNLLAGVGQ

-186 LSQDRVGDGLLAAAR
+186 LSQDRVIDGLIAAAR
-201 QAGISCQDYQ
+201 QQGISCQDYQ

-239 ADDVNATAAGRA
+239 ADDANATAAGRA
-251 TDLMIVRKI
+251 TDLMILRKI
-260 ARALGGQVTMSR
+260 TRALGGDVTMTR
-272 LHAALNLLLADAA
+272 LHEALSLLLADAA
-285 EVPVAANRAMGGV
+285 DPAADDDEATAD
-298 GAAPGP
+298 GATNAA
-304 GPAPE
+304 GPAAGHL
-309 SGPAPGPGDASGGQ
+309 SPA
-323 LSEAEQ
+323 ER
-329 AGLHGLFGAGMRGEI
+329 AGLHGLFGAGMRGQI
-344 GGNLI
+344 GGSLI

-360 LGADADGGA
+360 LGADAADGA
-369 APRPP
+369 AAARRP

-400 WATRSVADDGG
+400 WATRSVADESG
-411 FRPAVVLAGA
+411 FRPAVILAGA
-421 DEQSTRHLGRLTTV
+421 DEQSTRHLSRLTTV

-441 PLVRMFARL
+441 PLVRMFSRL

-498 SRSRTKTSTESTT
+498 SRLSTKTSTESTT
-511 HSTGRAESEAT
+511 HTTGRAEGEAT

-532 MYSEAQVPRHDNHVH
+532 MYSEAQVPRHENHVH
-547 IHAGERGGGSG
+547 VHADRAAGNGGGDS
-558 EPGSGGSREEFR
+558 GSGGSRDEFR

-578 AAAAAESQRRGG
+578 AAAAEPG
-590 RQPAGR
+590 RERKPAGR
-596 GGGTRKDQAVQNAA
+596 GGGSRADGPAKSGGGWLSGG
-610 ERGAG
+610 GAG
-615 GRGPDDQPKSGWG
+615 GV
-628 SGGRR
+628 
-633 LEEQAK
+633 
-639 AGGGGGAKGGGRSS
+639 RSS
-653 GGGGGKPVIDTVRT
+653 SSGGGKPVMDTVKT
-667 RTWFSAQHTSDAK
+667 RTWFNAQHTSDSK
-680 TQSVTNTQE
+680 TQSVTNTEE
-689 TSHTRSESLARTDG
+689 TSHTRSESRSRTDG
-703 TSVGDEITFELVYDH
+703 SSVGDEISFELVYDH

-742 PDAPGLTGP
+742 PDAPALPGP
-751 PNAAVPQG
+751 PSGAAMSDGSAQ
-759 TAAAGPLT
+759 AARVSAQAARPAGPE
-767 ARPVGSQP
+767 S

-790 AVAPVAPHEIPAYEP
+790 AVALVSPHEIPAYEP

-810 SSHVP
+810 SAHVP
-815 DYERLP
+815 DYERRH
-821 RPALGAAEPGDSR
+821 RPALGAGDPTNSR

>member
-6 GWIPNEPGLRARAY
+6 GWIPNEPGLRAREY

-27 PDPDSPAAAALRA
+27 PDPDSPEAAALRA
-40 AHAARALWTRLLIIV
+40 AHAQRALWTRLLIVV
-55 GLLALALFGLVSA
+55 GLLALALFGLVGA
-68 ASHRTWFWGVGAAL
+68 VSHRSWFWGVGAVL
-82 AVCCWLPLLEF
+82 AVCCWLPLLDF
-93 ALSRRRVAGRL
+93 AVRRRRTATRL
-104 RREDEERTARH
+104 RREKDERTVRH
-115 AAEVAEYQRGKTA
+115 AAELEDYQRGKAA
-128 WQDAEAERIAVA
+128 WQNSEAERIAAA

-148 HEDITRLDVFG
+148 HEDVTRLDVFG
-159 GTASGRRNLLAGVGQ
+159 GTPAGRQNLLDGVGQ

-186 LSQDRVGDGLLAAAR
+186 LSQDRVGDGLIAAAR
-201 QAGISCQDYQ
+201 QAGISCQEYQ
-211 LPRDLP
+211 LPRDLA

-225 SGDEIASLI
+225 TGDEIASLI

-239 ADDVNATAAGRA
+239 ADDANATAAGRA
-251 TDLMIVRKI
+251 TDLMILRKVT
-260 ARALGGQVTMSR
+260 RALGGEVTVSR
-272 LHAALNLLLADAA
+272 LHQALSLLLADATHPTNA
-285 EVPVAANRAMGGV
+285 PYDDRAMSV
-298 GAAPGP
+298 APR
-304 GPAPE
+304 
-309 SGPAPGPGDASGGQ
+309 
-323 LSEAEQ
+323 LSAAEQ
-329 AGLHGLFGAGMRGEI
+329 AALHGLFGAGMRGQI

-360 LGADADGGA
+360 LGADAPDAPAAPDAHAAPGAHAGSA

-400 WATRSVADDGG
+400 WATRSVADEGG

-421 DEQSTRHLGRLTTV
+421 DEQSTRHLSRLTTV

-441 PLVRMFARL
+441 PLVRMFSRL
-450 TEESSRHLDS
+450 TEESSHHLDS

-511 HSTGRAESEAT
+511 HTTGRAEGEAN

-532 MYSEAQVPRHDNHVH
+532 MYSEAQVPRADNHVH
-547 IHAGERGGGSG
+547 IHTDGGNGGGGNGGGDG
-558 EPGSGGSREEFR
+558 ESGSREAFR
-570 ARVARERE
+570 TRVARER
-578 AAAAAESQRRGG
+578 AAAAENTDRGSG
-590 RQPAGR
+590 RTAGR
-596 GGGTRKDQAVQNAA
+596 GGGNQDQ
-610 ERGAG
+610 G
-615 GRGPDDQPKSGWG
+615 
-628 SGGRR
+628 GGRR
-633 LEEQAK
+633 S
-639 AGGGGGAKGGGRSS
+639 GS
-653 GGGGGKPVIDTVRT
+653 GGGGGWVVAGNGGGKPAIDTVTTRT
-667 RTWFSAQHTSDAK
+667 RFSAEHTSDSTTK
-680 TQSVTNTQE
+680 SVTNTQE
-689 TSHTRSESLARTDG
+689 TSHTRAESRSRTEG
-703 TSVGDEITFELVYDH
+703 ASVGDEITFELVYDH

-742 PDAPGLTGP
+742 PAAPE
-751 PNAAVPQG
+751 
-759 TAAAGPLT
+759 
-767 ARPVGSQP
+767 S

-783 PAVVGTD
+783 PSVVGTD
-790 AVAPVAPHEIPAYEP
+790 AVASVSPHEIPAYEP

-810 SSHVP
+810 SSRVP
-815 DYERLP
+815 DYERVP
-821 RPALGAAEPGDSR
+821 RAALDAGDPANSR